1 MRASSLSL
9 IKKGELYVSASKA
22 LSLVEIDGVYKKKN
36 DNVIVYHEYV
46 EPDLTHTSLQ
56 EPFIREYKQVTSTT
70 TNTVDCEGAWVVI
83 FGAIA
88 FGLGWSFY

>member
-56 EPFIREYKQVTSTT
+56 EPFIREYKQVTS
-70 TNTVDCEGAWVVI
+70 NTVDCEGPLVVI
-83 FGAIA
+83 FGVVA
-88 FGLGWSFY
+88 FGAGWCMY